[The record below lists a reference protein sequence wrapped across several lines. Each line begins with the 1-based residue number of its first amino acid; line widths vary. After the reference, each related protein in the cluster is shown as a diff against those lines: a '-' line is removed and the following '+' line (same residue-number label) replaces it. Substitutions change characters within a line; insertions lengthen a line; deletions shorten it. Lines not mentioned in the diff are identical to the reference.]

1 MDLDQLVDAV
11 IENYENMDLE
21 IKTLLPLVKLYWP
34 AVKF

>member
-21 IKTLLPLVKLYWP
+21 VKTLLPLVKLYWP
-34 AVKF
+34 AF